1 MVRPELIIHWL
12 GRVARALGLL
22 QDAVSCDIRDEGRP
36 KISSVLESQ
45 GRRQGKHIHI
55 FNLDSGQALTKFLQ
69 GLLKFSQT
77 DKVRTKPIP
86 KYTPPEKTG
95 TPSDRPLAERKPS
108 GPVGPLRITMKQ
120 FNLLPPPLSTPPV
133 IVAPEPAPQPEKKSL
148 KLKLNFMKKPSDAG
162 GGT

>member
-1 MVRPELIIHWL
+1 M
-12 GRVARALGLL
+12 
-22 QDAVSCDIRDEGRP
+22 
-36 KISSVLESQ
+36 
-45 GRRQGKHIHI
+45 
-55 FNLDSGQALTKFLQ
+55 
-69 GLLKFSQT
+69 
-77 DKVRTKPIP
+77 
-86 KYTPPEKTG
+86 PPEKTG
-95 TPSDRPLAERKPS
+95 TPLDRPLAERKPS